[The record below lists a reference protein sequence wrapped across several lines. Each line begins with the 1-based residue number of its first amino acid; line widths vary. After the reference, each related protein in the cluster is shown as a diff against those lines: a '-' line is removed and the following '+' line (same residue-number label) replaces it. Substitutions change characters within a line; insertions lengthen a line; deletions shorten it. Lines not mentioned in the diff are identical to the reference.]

1 MFFAFSVTYIVYN
14 IFAALSILPLYLTA
28 HLSIQYLLWVLSSGI
43 FVNLLLT
50 NPTFY
55 YIISTVNIKT
65 VTKRVVGSESPKR
78 VGRWC
83 EVGGEYP
90 RMKITSELQP
100 EVYRRVSRLPHVT
113 AARIDGYVEI
123 G

>member
-65 VTKRVVGSESPKR
+65 VTKRVVGSESLQR
-78 VGRWC
+78 VDRWC

-100 EVYRRVSRLPHVT
+100 EVFRRVSRLPHVT

>member
-1 MFFAFSVTYIVYN
+1 M
-14 IFAALSILPLYLTA
+14 
-28 HLSIQYLLWVLSSGI
+28 
-43 FVNLLLT
+43 
-50 NPTFY
+50 
-55 YIISTVNIKT
+55 
-65 VTKRVVGSESPKR
+65 TKRVVGSESPKR
-78 VGRWC
+78 VDRWC